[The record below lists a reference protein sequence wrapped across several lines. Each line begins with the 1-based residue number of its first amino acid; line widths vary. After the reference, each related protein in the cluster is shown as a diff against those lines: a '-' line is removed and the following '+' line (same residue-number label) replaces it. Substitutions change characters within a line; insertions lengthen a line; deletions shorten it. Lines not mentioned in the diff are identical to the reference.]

1 MPGLLGFVLIALLLI
16 IGAVVLVVAGVAYGL
31 YWLLGRRND

>member
-1 MPGLLGFVLIALLLI
+1 MPGLLGFVFIALLLI

-31 YWLLGRRND
+31 YRLMGGRKD